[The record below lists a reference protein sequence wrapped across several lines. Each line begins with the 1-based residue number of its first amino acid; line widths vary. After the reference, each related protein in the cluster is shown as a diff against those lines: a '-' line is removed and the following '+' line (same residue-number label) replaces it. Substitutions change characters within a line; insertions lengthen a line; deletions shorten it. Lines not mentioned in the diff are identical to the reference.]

1 MAAAPSNC
9 AALLLLA
16 VPPLFTI
23 RAAAAV
29 VVVVV
34 LREAGARDSPCRR
47 RIDGTTGGP
56 RPKATLLLVA
66 VAALPGRV
74 TAADAVTGVLTI
86 GAEAIGRARGPL
98 LVSMK
103 PARKTLT
110 TNRSSQTSNDPPRG
124 LRINELSSCSD
135 FSYEEARVSTMKSGV
150 VAALFLAMCSLTEGF
165 LAQRGT
171 RRQQSHTS
179 LKMLFD
185 GPLGTPEYGVLFL
198 ATVVPSLAFV
208 KFVGDASDR
217 SRGTLSSETQEKF
230 RKSMMEQPGANLAL
244 PTSEEEALKKA
255 IANAYRQDKDVDVAV
270 LEEKLRK
277 RAQWRKEMMAE
288 QKKGSQAVSV
298 DEDGW

>member
-1 MAAAPSNC
+1 
-9 AALLLLA
+9 
-16 VPPLFTI
+16 
-23 RAAAAV
+23 
-29 VVVVV
+29 
-34 LREAGARDSPCRR
+34 
-47 RIDGTTGGP
+47 
-56 RPKATLLLVA
+56 
-66 VAALPGRV
+66 
-74 TAADAVTGVLTI
+74 
-86 GAEAIGRARGPL
+86 
-98 LVSMK
+98 
-103 PARKTLT
+103 
-110 TNRSSQTSNDPPRG
+110 
-124 LRINELSSCSD
+124 
-135 FSYEEARVSTMKSGV
+135 MKSGV
-150 VAALFLAMCSLTEGF
+150 VVALFLAMCGLTESF
-165 LAQRGT
+165 LAT
-171 RRQQSHTS
+171 RVSWRQQSS
-179 LKMLFD
+179 RQSGQMQMLFD

-230 RKSMMEQPGANLAL
+230 RRSMMEQPGANLAL